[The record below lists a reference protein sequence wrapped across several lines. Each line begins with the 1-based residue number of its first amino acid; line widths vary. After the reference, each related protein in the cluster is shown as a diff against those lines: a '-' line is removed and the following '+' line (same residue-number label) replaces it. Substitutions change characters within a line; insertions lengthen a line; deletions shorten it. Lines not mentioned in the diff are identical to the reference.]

1 MAQSSAQRAETTE
14 EPPVSGSPGKR
25 PVDKFHE
32 GPVHVSIWENASSKG
47 SFRTATFELRY
58 KDKQEQWQ
66 TGRSYGASDLKHLAT
81 AAIEANSRIDKWQQE
96 NKANQGQS
104 R

>member
-1 MAQSSAQRAETTE
+1 MAQSSTQRVDATE
-14 EPPVSGSPGKR
+14 EPQFSSIPGKR

-32 GPVHVSIWENASSKG
+32 GPVHVSIFENASSRG
-47 SFRTATFELRY
+47 SFRTASFELRY

-66 TGRSYGASDLKHLAT
+66 TGHSYTASDLKHLAV
-81 AAIEANSRIDKWQQE
+81 AAVEAGSRIDKWQQE
-96 NKANQGQS
+96 NKAKQGQS